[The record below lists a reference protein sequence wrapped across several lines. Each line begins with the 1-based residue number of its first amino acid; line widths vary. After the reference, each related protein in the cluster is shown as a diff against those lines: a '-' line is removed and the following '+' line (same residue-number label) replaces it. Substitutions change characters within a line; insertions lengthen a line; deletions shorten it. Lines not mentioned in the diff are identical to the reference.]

1 MVKKLHI
8 ALIGYG
14 KMGREIEQL
23 AISKGHTVDV
33 IIDNNHQWDEHGNT
47 LSSLDV
53 AIEFSTPETAP
64 ENIRKCFKYGIP
76 VVCGTT
82 GWYKHLPAIS
92 AECTKKDQALF
103 YAPNFS
109 LGVNIMF
116 ELNARLARLMSD
128 YPHYAPK
135 ITEIHHTH
143 KLDAPSGT
151 ALVLAEHML
160 SNRNDLTG
168 WTLEIDHNQGSEIPI
183 EALRIGQTPGTH
195 IVSYASAIDSIEI
208 KHIANNRKG
217 FTEGALMAAE
227 WLCGKKGVFTMKHL
241 MNL

>member
-1 MVKKLHI
+1 MTKKLHI

-14 KMGREIEQL
+14 KMGQEIEKL
-23 AISKGHTVDV
+23 AICSGHSIDV
-33 IIDNNHQWDEHGNT
+33 IIDNDNHWNEHGNQ

-53 AIEFSTPETAP
+53 AIEFTTPETAP
-64 ENIRKCFKYGIP
+64 DNIRKCFHYGIP
-76 VVCGTT
+76 VVSGST

-92 AECTKKDQALF
+92 AECIQADQALF

-109 LGVNIMF
+109 LGVNILF
-116 ELNARLARLMSD
+116 ELNAQLARLMAD

-135 ITEIHHTH
+135 ITEIHHTQ

-151 ALVLAEHML
+151 ALVLAEHVL
-160 SNRNDLTG
+160 STRNDLTG
-168 WTLEIDHNQGSEIPI
+168 WALTDDTPQSTDIPI
-183 EALRIGQTPGTH
+183 DALRLGQTPGTH
-195 IVSYASAIDSIEI
+195 IVSYTSAIDTIEI
-208 KHIANNRKG
+208 KHTANNRKG

>member
-1 MVKKLHI
+1 MRKKLHI

-14 KMGREIEQL
+14 KMGHEIEKL
-23 AISKGHTVDV
+23 AICKGHAVDV
-33 IIDNNHQWDEHGNT
+33 IIDNDSHWDEHGNT

-53 AIEFSTPETAP
+53 AIEFTTPETAP
-64 ENIRKCFKYGIP
+64 DNIRKCFQYGIP

-82 GWYKHLPAIS
+82 GWYKQLPAIS
-92 AECTKKDQALF
+92 AECMQTDQALF

-116 ELNARLARLMSD
+116 ELNAKLARLMSA

-135 ITEIHHTH
+135 ITEIHHTQ

-160 SNRNDLTG
+160 SARNDLTG
-168 WTLEIDHNQGSEIPI
+168 WALETDHEKGTDIPI
-183 EALRIGQTPGTH
+183 DALRIGKTFGTH
-195 IVSYASAIDSIEI
+195 IVSYASGIDTIEI

-227 WLCGKKGVFTMKHL
+227 WLCGKTGVFTMKHL